1 MSLLQHALHCQ
12 AHGQHDQAI
21 EAFSTLLKSEPNNVV
36 AWYSLSSLFHARGE
50 TQRALE
56 TINQAIALNAGFA
69 PSLLARSII
78 LTGFGRL
85 QEALVDVQ
93 QAIRLDAGL
102 NGALDHLAMLK
113 KAIPN
118 QQPVSAMSLE
128 QVISEAE
135 RLGQAGHKD
144 QAIALYT
151 DYLQQGDAALAYVAC
166 FNLAVLYCDTN
177 KLTEAESILRH
188 ALVINPQ
195 FLMGYLN
202 LGIVLEKAGRQ
213 EDAITAWQ
221 EGMALPLASQPDQQA
236 VAIKLLNN
244 LGRLSEV
251 MRLYDRAELM
261 LHQSLGLDPHQ
272 HDVLHHWIHLRQKQ
286 CKWPIVQ
293 GIDLPPAEVK
303 RFASPL
309 AMLSLSDDPAEQL
322 ISARQFVREKVGQF
336 PRMVPPTQRYGHDK
350 IRIGYL
356 SSDLSMHAVS
366 LLTVELY
373 ETHDR
378 NHFEVH
384 AFCWSKEDGTLFRER
399 VKQAFDHF
407 HPIGGLDDQDAAEL
421 IRSHEIDGVVDLK
434 GLTGQARPNIVAR
447 GPAPI
452 QIAYLGYPGS
462 SALPY
467 VDYVVADRFI
477 FPEEL
482 KANFSEK
489 PLYLPTV
496 FQVSDSKRAFG
507 PPQPRSFY
515 GLPDGA
521 FVFCAFNNNYKIT
534 QGMFECWLRILKQ
547 APDSILWLLED
558 NKWSKAELTG
568 FAQNHGIEAERLI
581 FAGRIDP
588 RDYLT
593 RFQAADLFLDT
604 TPYNAGTT
612 ANDALWAGL
621 PLITMSGRTYVSRM
635 AGSLLTSAGLE
646 QLVCHDLASYEQKA
660 VYYAHHREEAA
671 KLSAHLNHLKVQGSL
686 FNTHSFTHEFEG
698 ALKTLIGG

>member
-118 QQPVSAMSLE
+118 QQPVPALSLE

-135 RLGQAGHKD
+135 RLDQAGHKD

-166 FNLAVLYCDTN
+166 FNLAVLYSDTN
-177 KLTEAESILRH
+177 KLNEAESILRH
-188 ALVINPQ
+188 ALVISPQ

-336 PRMVPPTQRYGHDK
+336 PRMVPPTHRYGHDK

-407 HPIGGLDDQDAAEL
+407 HPIGGLDDQTAAEL
-421 IRSHEIDGVVDLK
+421 IRSHEIDVVVDLQ

-507 PPQPRSFY
+507 PPQPQVFRPWPMRQRGRS
-515 GLPDGA
+515 
-521 FVFCAFNNNYKIT
+521 
-534 QGMFECWLRILKQ
+534 
-547 APDSILWLLED
+547 
-558 NKWSKAELTG
+558 
-568 FAQNHGIEAERLI
+568 
-581 FAGRIDP
+581 
-588 RDYLT
+588 
-593 RFQAADLFLDT
+593 
-604 TPYNAGTT
+604 
-612 ANDALWAGL
+612 
-621 PLITMSGRTYVSRM
+621 
-635 AGSLLTSAGLE
+635 
-646 QLVCHDLASYEQKA
+646 
-660 VYYAHHREEAA
+660 
-671 KLSAHLNHLKVQGSL
+671 
-686 FNTHSFTHEFEG
+686 
-698 ALKTLIGG
+698 